1 MEIRAFSM
9 NGKTKVYGAY
19 SSAKKVKITNKVPEN
34 QIKTIWR
41 YSY

>member
-19 SSAKKVKITNKVPEN
+19 SSAKKVKIK
-34 QIKTIWR
+34 KK
-41 YSY
+41 